1 LSGVVFGAVAC
12 GFVLC
17 CLAVAFCHGVWLLS
31 TARTSGSGGVVDGSR
46 DGERS
51 VDDDFPVTD
60 DSARLVWELDLFNW
74 LSQRA
79 DEVTSPSR

>member
-1 LSGVVFGAVAC
+1 MLWVPFTD
-12 GFVLC
+12 
-17 CLAVAFCHGVWLLS
+17 WL
-31 TARTSGSGGVVDGSR
+31 SGSGGVVDGSR